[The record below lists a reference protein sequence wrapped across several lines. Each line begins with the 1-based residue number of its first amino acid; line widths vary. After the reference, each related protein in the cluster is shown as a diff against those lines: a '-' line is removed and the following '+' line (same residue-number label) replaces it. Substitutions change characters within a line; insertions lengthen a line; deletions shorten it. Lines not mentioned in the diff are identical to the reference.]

1 MKMYFLPVLIL
12 LSSCAM
18 SLSPTGEPGISM
30 GDSYEKV
37 LAKLQPNHAITKTSA
52 GGGIRAEGY
61 SSMLNSCRVK
71 YFIFQGKDGLQQ
83 VKYEPAPHLS
93 MSNKCR

>member
-1 MKMYFLPVLIL
+1 MKMYFLPVLVL
-12 LSSCAM
+12 LTSCAA
-18 SLSPTGEPGISM
+18 SFSPTGEPGISM
-30 GDSYEKV
+30 GDNYEKV
-37 LAKLQPNHAITKTSA
+37 LAKLQSNHAITKEIP

-83 VKYEPAPHLS
+83 VSYEPAPHLS
-93 MSNKCR
+93 VSHQCQ